1 MLPCLD
7 FPIFARMK
15 ELMGIQARVAWE
27 ILFGKTAV
35 LEEPEVPYGDPD
47 RMDLLSAREL
57 LDLLQNVQE
66 KLREKGYAVSIDKA
80 DAPPGKT
87 PSARTSRT

>member
-1 MLPCLD
+1 
-7 FPIFARMK
+7 
-15 ELMGIQARVAWE
+15 MGIQARVAWE

-35 LEEPEVPYGDPD
+35 LEEPEVSYGNPEQL
-47 RMDLLSAREL
+47 DLLSAREL

-66 KLREKGYAVSIDKA
+66 KLQEKGYAVSIDKA

>member
-1 MLPCLD
+1 M
-7 FPIFARMK
+7 
-15 ELMGIQARVAWE
+15 AWE

-35 LEEPEVPYGDPD
+35 LEETEVSYGNPEQL
-47 RMDLLSAREL
+47 DLLSAREL
-57 LDLLQNVQE
+57 FDLLQNVQE
-66 KLREKGYAVSIDKA
+66 KLQEKCYAVSIDKA